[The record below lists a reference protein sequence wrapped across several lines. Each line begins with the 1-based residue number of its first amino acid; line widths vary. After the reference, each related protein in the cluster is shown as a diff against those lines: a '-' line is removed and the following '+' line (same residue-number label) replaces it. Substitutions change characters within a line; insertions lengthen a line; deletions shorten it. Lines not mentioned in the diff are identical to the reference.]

1 MRELREAHS
10 SAARDVLK
18 VKQFVEECF
27 KLCWCMVVQDPPVVF
42 ASVARHGERFDKNM
56 YTAYTQSGSVIE
68 FAVWP
73 PLLLCEDGAVLR
85 KGVTQCMPGE
95 IRRPVSAYTSMT
107 ERHNEYSRPASCH
120 GTTNKYSRPASSH
133 GTTNEN
139 SRPASSHGTTNEYSR
154 PASSHGTSNEYS
166 RPASSHGTTN
176 EYPRSASSR
185 GTTNEYPRLASS
197 NGSYLTYH
205 NNWTDVREDTNRHN
219 DRTSIH
225 TSDGRSKYLYG
236 KAACD
241 YSDYAI
247 SGMNSTQGS
256 YTQSTVSVRRP
267 ETRNSPYK
275 FNFNR

>member
-1 MRELREAHS
+1 MLLFQKYMRELREAHS

-107 ERHNEYSRPASCH
+107 ERH
-120 GTTNKYSRPASSH
+120 
-133 GTTNEN
+133 
-139 SRPASSHGTTNEYSR
+139 
-154 PASSHGTSNEYS
+154 NEYS

>member
-42 ASVARHGERFDKNM
+42 ASMARHGERFDKNM
-56 YTAYTQSGSVIE
+56 YTAYTQSGSVVE

-107 ERHNEYSRPASCH
+107 ERHNEYSRPAS
-120 GTTNKYSRPASSH
+120 
-133 GTTNEN
+133 
-139 SRPASSHGTTNEYSR
+139 SHGTTNEYPR
-154 PASSHGTSNEYS
+154 PASSRGTTYEYS

-176 EYPRSASSR
+176 EYPRPASSHGTTNKHSRSASSR
-185 GTTNEYPRLASS
+185 GTPNEYPRPASS

-267 ETRNSPYK
+267 EIRNSPYK
-275 FNFNR
+275 F